1 MTWEER
7 HLMEAW
13 TKIHAAYKLL
23 VEAGCDLDAEKFPTA
38 CGLIK
43 GSTVSTLEADKELW
57 KCIHDA
63 TERIN
68 Q

>member
-1 MTWEER
+1 MTWVER
-7 HLMEAW
+7 HLMEVG
-13 TKIHAAYKLL
+13 TKVHAAYKLL
-23 VEAGCDLDAEKFPTA
+23 DEAVHDLDAEKFPMA

-43 GSTVSTLEADKELW
+43 GAIVSTFEADKELG
-57 KCIHDA
+57 KCIYDA